1 MSVCL
6 QKDFGKAPHVRFG
19 PSDIRSAS
27 IPCLLTR
34 STPFKPRS
42 QLATLHR
49 GRAHCGG
56 RFLSRPN
63 WPLPTSLAA
72 PQSQRPADLF
82 RGLTAS
88 GGAATKIGQLISQFR
103 SSGGGRV
110 GSGTWGSGEFAAV
123 LCSLRT
129 PPFRADRNTCSG
141 YVWARRL
148 SACQSYAWLPL
159 PGTPRELVP
168 GFSLLGVEKRRR
180 AAGLQL
186 LDNRSVCTSPRG
198 LASASTFAA
207 TASSGAMLFTSFS
220 NASTSTAATGF
231 SFGAPSTLAGVFGGT
246 ASGFGLKFPGIGGAV
261 STASTTSTTTTT
273 TNTTTTTTTTTSD
286 FTFNLKP
293 VTSTGI
299 SNTVPVGITPVPFT
313 STVDA
318 IVTPVM
324 TYGQLDALV
333 NNWSLEL
340 EDQEKHFLHQATQIN
355 TWDHI
360 LIENGEKITALHG
373 EVEKVK
379 LNQKRLEQELDFILS
394 QQKELED
401 LLIPLE
407 GSVKGESGS
416 AYPQHT
422 DEEHERTY
430 NVAENIDAQLKRMAQ
445 DFKDI
450 IEHLNTFGNPADPT
464 DPLQQICKILNVQ
477 ADSLQWIN
485 QTSDMLQRKVEE
497 VTEVFEH
504 RRRKEQERNVV
515 IAFD

>member
-1 MSVCL
+1 
-6 QKDFGKAPHVRFG
+6 
-19 PSDIRSAS
+19 
-27 IPCLLTR
+27 
-34 STPFKPRS
+34 
-42 QLATLHR
+42 
-49 GRAHCGG
+49 
-56 RFLSRPN
+56 
-63 WPLPTSLAA
+63 
-72 PQSQRPADLF
+72 
-82 RGLTAS
+82 
-88 GGAATKIGQLISQFR
+88 
-103 SSGGGRV
+103 
-110 GSGTWGSGEFAAV
+110 
-123 LCSLRT
+123 
-129 PPFRADRNTCSG
+129 
-141 YVWARRL
+141 
-148 SACQSYAWLPL
+148 
-159 PGTPRELVP
+159 
-168 GFSLLGVEKRRR
+168 
-180 AAGLQL
+180 
-186 LDNRSVCTSPRG
+186 
-198 LASASTFAA
+198 
-207 TASSGAMLFTSFS
+207 MLFTSFS

-231 SFGAPSTLAGVFGGT
+231 SFGAPSTLAGVFGDT
-246 ASGFGLKFPGIGGAV
+246 TSGFGLKFPGIGGAV

-273 TNTTTTTTTTTSD
+273 TNTTTTTTTTTSG

-293 VTSTGI
+293 VTSSGI

-324 TYGQLDALV
+324 TYGQLDALL

-355 TWDHI
+355 AWDHI

-430 NVAENIDAQLKRMAQ
+430 NVAENIDAQLKQMAQ

-450 IEHLNTFGNPADPT
+450 IEHLNTFGSPADPT

-477 ADSLQWIN
+477 VDSLQWIN

-504 RRRKEQERNVV
+504 PCRKEQERNVV

>member
-1 MSVCL
+1 M
-6 QKDFGKAPHVRFG
+6 
-19 PSDIRSAS
+19 
-27 IPCLLTR
+27 
-34 STPFKPRS
+34 
-42 QLATLHR
+42 
-49 GRAHCGG
+49 
-56 RFLSRPN
+56 
-63 WPLPTSLAA
+63 
-72 PQSQRPADLF
+72 
-82 RGLTAS
+82 
-88 GGAATKIGQLISQFR
+88 
-103 SSGGGRV
+103 
-110 GSGTWGSGEFAAV
+110 
-123 LCSLRT
+123 
-129 PPFRADRNTCSG
+129 
-141 YVWARRL
+141 
-148 SACQSYAWLPL
+148 
-159 PGTPRELVP
+159 
-168 GFSLLGVEKRRR
+168 
-180 AAGLQL
+180 
-186 LDNRSVCTSPRG
+186 
-198 LASASTFAA
+198 
-207 TASSGAMLFTSFS
+207 
-220 NASTSTAATGF
+220 
-231 SFGAPSTLAGVFGGT
+231 
-246 ASGFGLKFPGIGGAV
+246 
-261 STASTTSTTTTT
+261 
-273 TNTTTTTTTTTSD
+273 
-286 FTFNLKP
+286 
-293 VTSTGI
+293 TSTGI

-355 TWDHI
+355 AWDHI

-379 LNQKRLEQELDFILS
+379 LNQKRLEQELNFILS